1 MIVVWEKLPFFIWGW
16 VLVVREQKLRLVCLQ
31 NIVFVYELPPN
42 IVNSSGN
49 VTGSLSKL
57 KGFNVLQVVPC
68 VTSVVNQDMY
78 RGTYSNNFVTLGVKL
93 GCQLK

>member
-1 MIVVWEKLPFFIWGW
+1 MVK
-16 VLVVREQKLRLVCLQ
+16 
-31 NIVFVYELPPN
+31 
-42 IVNSSGN
+42 SSGN

-78 RGTYSNNFVTLGVKL
+78 GGTYSNNFVTLGVKL